1 MPNLAHPATAR
12 AVARRFQVRRQPGL
26 GQHFLVDDAVRRRI
40 VDTLQ
45 LTPDLPVL
53 EVGPGLGSLTQALLE
68 AGAAVV
74 AVEIDPACRAA
85 LGLLGHHFPSLRV
98 VAGDILREEPAS
110 LGLPDRYLVVGN
122 LPYNLTGAL
131 LPRLLTWEPAPQRC
145 GVLIQR
151 EVAARLD
158 ADEGNWSLATLTV
171 RLLGETHRHFDV
183 PPGAFWPPPRVVS
196 TFLSLVP
203 MAVAPLGERQAVL
216 RVARTVFQARRK
228 QLAHGVGRAVQ
239 RPAAAVRPWLAA
251 RGFDP
256 ERRPGTLSVEEWRR
270 LVAELSGAGWLA
282 GPVL

>member
-1 MPNLAHPATAR
+1 M
-12 AVARRFQVRRQPGL
+12 
-26 GQHFLVDDAVRRRI
+26 DDDVRRRI
-40 VDTLQ
+40 VSTLQ
-45 LTPDLPVL
+45 VTPDVPVL
-53 EVGPGLGSLTQALLE
+53 EIGPGLGCLTQALLE

-85 LGLLGHHFPSLRV
+85 LGLLGHHYPGLRV
-98 VAGDILREEPAS
+98 VAGDILTQAPAT
-110 LGLPDRYLVVGN
+110 LGLPARYVVAGN

-158 ADEGNWSLATLTV
+158 AGEGNWSLATLTV
-171 RLLGETHRHFDV
+171 RLLGATERHFDV
-183 PPGAFWPPPRVVS
+183 PAEAFWPPPRVVS

-203 MAVAPLGERQAVL
+203 AVVAPPGERRAVL

-239 RPAAAVRPWLAA
+239 RPTATVRPWLAA
-251 RGFDP
+251 AGFDP
-256 ERRPGTLSVEEWRR
+256 ERRPGTLSVDEWRR
-270 LVAELSGAGWLA
+270 LVAALGRAGWLA
-282 GPVL
+282 DPVI